1 MSNADEQSN
10 SLPQGFMNFGLSKE
24 MLMGVKEAGFVT
36 PSPIQMKAIPEV
48 LAGRDVL
55 AQAHTGTG
63 KTAAFGLPLMSKL
76 QHGEQMLVMT
86 PTRELAMQVSEEL
99 FRLGKHAGIRTMAI
113 YGGQSYTRQRS
124 LIAEGVQVIVATP
137 GRLLDLLSSS
147 NKVTINPKYVVLDEA
162 DEMLDMGFFED
173 ITKILDY
180 LPKKRQ
186 TLLFSATISKMIQK
200 LASSFL
206 SPDAIRLNTK
216 ETNVATNNDIDE
228 LYFVIEEY
236 ERDDALIRVID
247 YYEPVKAIVFTRTK
261 KDADRVST
269 MLVARGLP
277 AKGLHG
283 DLSQP
288 QREEVIRSFRSGSI
302 SLLIA
307 TDVAARGLD
316 IADVSHVLNYHLPF
330 DPDSYVH
337 RVGRTGRAGNKGM
350 AITLVTP
357 QEYKGMTRIQKI
369 TGSDIAYK
377 KVPTLSEAHKNLV
390 GSLVKKVKTADE
402 SPKLAD
408 LLVEELSKELTES
421 EIIRRLAA
429 LMVASESF
437 SGPEHLG
444 VYGTKL
450 EKLRAGGGE
459 REYRPSRPR
468 GQGYGGHGG
477 HGGQRN
483 RQGGGGGGEGEGAG
497 DSRPYR
503 IRKKYPQDTRPQ
515 GPKSSKYG
523 KKSNYKK

>member
-1 MSNADEQSN
+1 MSNVNDQMNAV
-10 SLPQGFMNFGLSKE
+10 QGFEGFGLSPE
-24 MLMGVKEAGFVT
+24 VLMGVKDAGFVS
-36 PSPIQMKAIPEV
+36 PSPVQVKAIPEI

-76 QHGEQMLVMT
+76 KPGEQMLVMT

-113 YGGQSYTRQRS
+113 YGGQSYARQRA
-124 LIAEGVQVIVATP
+124 LISEGVQVIVATP
-137 GRLLDLLSSS
+137 GRLLDLLSGSNS
-147 NKVTINPKYVVLDEA
+147 NKITISPKYVVLDEA

-173 ITKILDY
+173 INKILDY

-200 LASSFL
+200 LAGSFL
-206 SPDAIRLNTK
+206 REDAIRLNTK

-236 ERDDALIRVID
+236 ERDDALIRVVD
-247 YYEPVKAIVFTRTK
+247 YYDPVKAIIFTRTK

-269 MLVARGLP
+269 MLIARGLP

-288 QREEVIRSFRSGSI
+288 QREEVIRSFRQGSI
-302 SLLIA
+302 SLLVA

-316 IADVSHVLNYHLPF
+316 IADVSHVLNFHLPF

-357 QEYKGMTRIQKI
+357 QEYKGLTRIQKI
-369 TGSDIAYK
+369 TGADIAYR

-390 GSLVKKVKTADE
+390 ATLVKKVRNVDDISHLA
-402 SPKLAD
+402 SPF
-408 LLVEELSKELTES
+408 VEELEKEFAEE
-421 EIIRRLAA
+421 EIIIRLAS

-437 SGPEHLG
+437 TGPEHLG
-444 VYGTKL
+444 VYGKKL
-450 EKLRAGGGE
+450 EKLQTGGGE
-459 REYRPSRPR
+459 REYRSNRS
-468 GQGYGGHGG
+468 GSGKGGDRRRSGG
-477 HGGQRN
+477 SGDG
-483 RQGGGGGGEGEGAG
+483 G

-503 IRKKYPQDTRPQ
+503 IRKKYPKE
-515 GPKSSKYG
+515 GGSGSKYGGSGSSSKYA
-523 KKSNYKK
+523 KKAPYKK